1 VSLSLAHLIA
11 LAAPPAAIVLR
22 GSRLAPRSKP
32 ALFVT
37 VLATWLFATVALSW
51 LLPDPSDISA
61 FYLFFLVVV
70 PGMTIPVAALVAT
83 RMVRI
88 RGRLVSAVVLSS
100 VGWIVGLVVGLIVG
114 SLGSPHAAIELPYYF
129 WMYALDLALPATYA
143 ACAAIVAA
151 GLAERIG

>member
-1 VSLSLAHLIA
+1 MSLAHLIA
-11 LAAPPAAIVLR
+11 LAAPPAAIVLS

-32 ALFVT
+32 ALFIT
-37 VLATWLFATVALSW
+37 VLATWLFAIVALSW

-70 PGMTIPVAALVAT
+70 PGMTIPISALVAT
-83 RMVRI
+83 RIVRI
-88 RGRLVSAVVLSS
+88 PGRLVAAVVLSL
-100 VGWIVGLVVGLIVG
+100 VGWIAGLAAGLIVG
-114 SLGSPHAAIELPYYF
+114 ALGSAHTAVELPYYF
-129 WMYALDLALPATYA
+129 WIYALDLALPATYA